1 MTYLQ
6 LLIPFF
12 GLVALAGLTWLRH
25 HRGFW
30 VAFAGV
36 LGLLLLSWPPV
47 DWLFSRPLEVWYP
60 VRALPDEAAQAIV
73 VLSGS
78 VEPPLANRPYPL
90 PNEETYRRC
99 EFAAWLYHHWKPLP
113 VLACGGAGTVDAG
126 PYAETMRQLLERAGV
141 PESMIWLEERS
152 QSTHDNAVFGA
163 EILHNRGIGKI
174 ALVVEARTMP
184 RAAAS
189 FRRQGIQVVPAPS
202 EFREFQSFADEAL
215 PNWKAIRRNEA
226 VFHEIIGLAWYKMRG
241 WI

>member
-6 LLIPFF
+6 LLVSFF
-12 GLVALAGLTWLRH
+12 GLVALVGLARLRH
-25 HRGFW
+25 QKGFW
-30 VAFAGV
+30 VALAGV

-47 DWLFSRPLEVWYP
+47 DWLFSRPLEIWYP
-60 VRALPDEAAQAIV
+60 VQAFPAESAQAIV

-78 VEPPLANRPYPL
+78 VEPPRDERPYAL
-90 PNEETYRRC
+90 PNEATYRRC

-113 VLACGGAGTVDAG
+113 VLACGGAGTVAAG
-126 PYAETMRQLLERAGV
+126 PYSVTMRQLLERAGI

-152 QSTHDNAVFGA
+152 RSTHENAVYGA
-163 EILHNRGIGKI
+163 EILHSHGIRKI

-189 FRRQGIQVVPAPS
+189 FRRQGVQVVPAPS
-202 EFREFQSFADEAL
+202 EFRVFQPLADEAL
-215 PNWKAIRRNEA
+215 PGWQAIQRNEA
-226 VFHEIIGLAWYKMRG
+226 IFHEIIGLAWYKIRG